1 MTPGAAPN
9 RLSDISDTLDEF
21 NTRSAYRFFPR
32 WGAQTPYLYRGLLFS
47 SINQRLINRMNSN
60 QTCLH

>member
-9 RLSDISDTLDEF
+9 RLSDISATLDEF
-21 NTRSAYRFFPR
+21 NTRSAYRFFSR
-32 WGAQTPYLYRGLLFS
+32 GGAQTPYLYRGLLFS